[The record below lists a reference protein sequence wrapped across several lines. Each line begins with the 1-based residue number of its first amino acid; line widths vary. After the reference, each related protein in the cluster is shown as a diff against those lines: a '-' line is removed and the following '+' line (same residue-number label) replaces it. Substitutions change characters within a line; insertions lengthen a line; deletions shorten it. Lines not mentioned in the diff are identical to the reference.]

1 MIKQLYSRRLKK
13 NVYRLDTRLAHGIRF
28 RKFFL
33 RRCDAEAVAYKIKH
47 DATTRRFG
55 LSVALDRPM
64 LSELASDTQTTSRI
78 LASEREPSV
87 SLRISADSLR
97 LASALMK

>member
-1 MIKQLYSRRLKK
+1 VIKQVYSRRLKK
-13 NVYRLDTRLAHGIRF
+13 NVDRLDTRLAHGIRF

-64 LSELASDTQTTSRI
+64 PSELAKRYSDDVPNSREQTRAKRV
-78 LASEREPSV
+78 LADFCG
-87 SLRISADSLR
+87 LLTAGL
-97 LASALMK
+97 